1 MNHPELQV
9 GCCHRAEPLWSSSV
23 RPTHRNMSALLSRCN
38 IKLCSSEHLTWN
50 LEDESDMQM
59 ASLAEPCGP
68 INPNCWLMLCS
79 ISCSLHQDQTAA
91 GVPAVLPAVLQVRTA
106 AATHSLTPPT
116 HTQLC
121 CHSELPLQTRPFK
134 IILHVDKIIYNDR
147 YDLACF
153 LEWLVLVKY
162 SAHAFWTQ
170 NLEFKICF

>member
-116 HTQLC
+116 HTRSC
-121 CHSELPLQTRPFK
+121 
-134 IILHVDKIIYNDR
+134 V
-147 YDLACF
+147 A
-153 LEWLVLVKY
+153 
-162 SAHAFWTQ
+162 TQ
-170 NLEFKICF
+170 NSHYKPGHLRLSCMLTKSFTMTGMTWHVFWSGWF